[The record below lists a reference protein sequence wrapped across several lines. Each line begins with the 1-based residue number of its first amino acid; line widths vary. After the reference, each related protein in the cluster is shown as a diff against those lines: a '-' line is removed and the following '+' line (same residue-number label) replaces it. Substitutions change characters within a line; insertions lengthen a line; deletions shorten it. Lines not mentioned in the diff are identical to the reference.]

1 MSSSTSQVVQVAA
14 WASKAVVDEGCLQG
28 TDDDAIQARVIRISK
43 SADPGPTLRQH
54 AEPSFLTSLTLS
66 STDALIHLL
75 PSIPSLAGL
84 PIVIHATYTDLADA
98 LSLRSAV
105 PYIIHSSNAQQA
117 YDHALLASRLALSAK
132 TLVLHLFS
140 HHTGPK
146 VHHVTDAQVKSFIG
160 SSDYSAAHTNGAT
173 AASEYEAAARST
185 AKLTGRHL
193 QPASYNGPAQ
203 PTVVL
208 VTLGDASTIHG
219 ALGSHHSGLLDLSLI
234 RPFPTSYILQHLP
247 TTATKVIVLEQVYK
261 RAVKW
266 SPLFLEVTSAL
277 AQLPVKVIS
286 GTLGHVQSHHA
297 SEELSQLLH
306 AAETTHSR
314 QHLTFGHNPATASDI
329 HHATV
334 HVPQHESSYTKLLHH
349 LFGNRLDVVND
360 PSLVKTLGEVATRPE
375 YALGRIRAL
384 DDERSELEKNVREL
398 LEAEL
403 HGYASQKELHE
414 GLAKWLT
421 NKNDEHISRSA
432 GDHIVRILETSPPEH
447 PAVLHVLASRKHFP
461 VMSRWIIGSDSWSYD
476 LGASGLHHLI
486 ASSANVNILLLD
498 NVPYT
503 ARDAA
508 DPSKRKK
515 DAGLYAMNHGDAYV
529 ASIAVYSS
537 YSQSLHALM
546 EADKHRGASVVLAYL
561 PYQSE
566 EDSALTVLKETKL
579 AVDAGYWPLY
589 RWNPVNPD
597 GSQFQLESDALKA
610 DLQEFLDRQNH
621 LSQLV
626 RSQPDIAK
634 ELVSSLG
641 TQVQEARREK
651 AKQTYENLLSAM
663 EGPPLLVLYASD
675 GGNAEKI
682 AKRLIGRAKVRGLAA
697 RALTMD
703 STSLEELK
711 LEEHVAF
718 VTSTAGQGEPPQN
731 GRDTFRA
738 FTALVAK
745 GEKPFE
751 GTPVKF
757 AVFGMGDSHY
767 WPRPEDAG
775 YYNKPGKDL
784 DARLEA
790 LGAERMVPLGLGDD
804 QDPDGPQTG
813 YKLWEPLL
821 WKALGVDG
829 IEVLEAEPEPITNE
843 HIKIASNFLRGTI
856 VEGLKDTSTGA
867 LAPSDGQLTKF
878 HGIYQ
883 QDDRDIRDE
892 RQDAGLE
899 PAYSFMIRCR
909 LPGGVCTPQQ
919 WLAIDRIADERG
931 NGTFKLTT
939 RQTFQFHGIIKK
951 HLKPSIQAINK
962 GLMDTIAA
970 CGDVNRTVLC
980 SALPTLTHL
989 HTEVAAFAKRLSEHL
1004 LPRMTAYHEIWLD
1017 KKMVAG
1023 DAFKIAVAVPP
1034 TNDVDVFT
1042 NDVGFIAITDKHE
1055 KLVGFNVTA
1064 GGGMGVTHSNKKTY
1078 PRTADILGFCPADQG
1093 HKVAE
1098 AIMLTQRDNGNRAD
1112 RKNARLKYTIDR
1124 MGVEA
1129 FKAEVERRLGWPLE
1143 PARPFTFTSN
1153 IDTFG
1158 WTKGHDGFHNFTMF
1172 IENGRVED
1180 EPGKEFK
1187 TGLREIAQHHTG
1199 KFRLTANQHLILAD
1213 VTEAQLPLM
1222 KELLAKHKLDNLAF
1236 SALRLSSSACVA
1248 FPTCGLA
1255 MAESE
1260 RYLPVLVGKVEKI
1273 CEENGLRHDSIVMR
1287 MTGCPNGCARPW
1299 VAEVAF
1305 VGKAPG
1311 SYLMLLGGGYY
1322 GQRLNKIY
1330 RENVTE
1336 PEILAIL
1343 APMIKRYALE
1353 RHDGERFGDF
1363 VIRAGYISATK
1374 SGKEFYDRM
1383 GGEGVHRSAA

>member
-1 MSSSTSQVVQVAA
+1 MSSATTAVVQVALC
-14 WASKAVVDEGCLQG
+14 ASSILVDQG
-28 TDDDAIQARVIRISK
+28 FRSGTNDDPTHAQVIKISK
-43 SADPGPTLRQH
+43 SVDPVPIILQH
-54 AEPSFLTSLTLS
+54 ANPSSLTSVTLS
-66 STDALIHLL
+66 STDSLIHLL
-75 PSIPSLAGL
+75 PSIPSFASS
-84 PIVIHATYTDLADA
+84 PIVIHVAYNDLADA
-98 LSLRSAV
+98 LSLRSAI
-105 PYIIHSSNAQQA
+105 PYIIHSSSAQQA
-117 YDHALLASRLALSAK
+117 YDHALLASRLAVSAK
-132 TLVLHLFS
+132 TLVLHAFS
-140 HHTGPK
+140 GHQTAPK
-146 VHHVTDAQVKSFIG
+146 AHHVTESQIKSFIRVSDQSAPHLNG
-160 SSDYSAAHTNGAT
+160 STVDHAT
-173 AASEYEAAARST
+173 PTSTYNNAARET
-185 AKLTGRHL
+185 AELLGRPL
-193 QPASYNGPAQ
+193 SPASYSGASQPA
-203 PTVVL
+203 VVL
-208 VTLGDASTIHG
+208 VTLGEASAVQG
-219 ALGSHHSGLLDLSLI
+219 ALGPHESVGVLDLTLV
-234 RPFPTSYILQHLP
+234 RPFPMSYLLQHIP
-247 TTATKVIVLEQVYK
+247 PTATTVLVLEQVYK
-261 RAVKW
+261 RATKW

-277 AQLPVKVIS
+277 AQSPVKVVS
-286 GTLGHVQSHHA
+286 GTLGHVQPNQA
-297 SEELSQLLH
+297 SEEILRLLQASETASSQ
-306 AAETTHSR
+306 T
-314 QHLTFGHNPATASDI
+314 HLTFGHIPVTANGL
-329 HHATV
+329 HHSAV
-334 HVPQHESSYTKLLHH
+334 HVPAHESSYTKLLHH

-375 YALGRIRAL
+375 YALGRIRTL
-384 DDERSELEKNVREL
+384 DQERAELEERVREL

-403 HGYASQKELHE
+403 HGYASQKELHDA
-414 GLAKWLT
+414 LAKWLT
-421 NKNDEHISRSA
+421 NKNDENVSRSA
-432 GDHIVRILETSPPEH
+432 GNNIVHILEAGPPDH
-447 PAVLHVLASRKHFP
+447 PSVLPILANRKHFP
-461 VMSRWIIGSDSWSYD
+461 IMSRWIIGSDSWSYD

-486 ASSANVNILLLD
+486 SSSTDVNILLLD
-498 NVPYT
+498 NIPYT
-503 ARDAA
+503 ARNAA

-529 ASIAVYSS
+529 GSIAVYSS

-546 EADKHRGASVVLAYL
+546 EADKHRGASVILAYL
-561 PYQSE
+561 PYLSE

-589 RWNPVNPD
+589 RWNPTNPD
-597 GSQFQLESDALKA
+597 GSQFQLESEALKA

-626 RSQPDIAK
+626 RSQPDMAK

-641 TQVQEARREK
+641 TQIQEARREK

-663 EGPPLLVLYASD
+663 EGPPLLILYASD

-697 RALTMD
+697 RASTMD
-703 STSLEELK
+703 SFPLEELK

-718 VTSTAGQGEPPQN
+718 ITSTAGQGEPPQN
-731 GRDTFRA
+731 GRETFRA
-738 FTALVAK
+738 FTAFVSK

-784 DARLEA
+784 DARMEA
-790 LGAERMVPLGLGDD
+790 LGAERMAPLGLGDD

-813 YKLWEPLL
+813 YKLWEPQL

-980 SALPTLTHL
+980 SALPTLSHL

-1023 DAFKIAVAVPP
+1023 DAVKEFEPLYGPYYLPRKFKIAVAVPP

-1042 NDVGFIAITDKHE
+1042 NDVGFIAITDDQK
-1055 KLVGFNVTA
+1055 KLIGFNVTA

-1078 PRTADILGFCPADQG
+1078 PRTADVLGFCPADQG

-1098 AIMLTQRDNGNRAD
+1098 AIMLTQRDNGNRAEYV
-1112 RKNARLKYTIDR
+1112 N
-1124 MGVEA
+1124 
-1129 FKAEVERRLGWPLE
+1129 
-1143 PARPFTFTSN
+1143 
-1153 IDTFG
+1153 
-1158 WTKGHDGFHNFTMF
+1158 
-1172 IENGRVED
+1172 
-1180 EPGKEFK
+1180 
-1187 TGLREIAQHHTG
+1187 
-1199 KFRLTANQHLILAD
+1199 NQLCN
-1213 VTEAQLPLM
+1213 P
-1222 KELLAKHKLDNLAF
+1222 
-1236 SALRLSSSACVA
+1236 
-1248 FPTCGLA
+1248 
-1255 MAESE
+1255 
-1260 RYLPVLVGKVEKI
+1260 
-1273 CEENGLRHDSIVMR
+1273 
-1287 MTGCPNGCARPW
+1287 
-1299 VAEVAF
+1299 
-1305 VGKAPG
+1305 
-1311 SYLMLLGGGYY
+1311 
-1322 GQRLNKIY
+1322 
-1330 RENVTE
+1330 
-1336 PEILAIL
+1336 
-1343 APMIKRYALE
+1343 
-1353 RHDGERFGDF
+1353 
-1363 VIRAGYISATK
+1363 
-1374 SGKEFYDRM
+1374 
-1383 GGEGVHRSAA
+1383 